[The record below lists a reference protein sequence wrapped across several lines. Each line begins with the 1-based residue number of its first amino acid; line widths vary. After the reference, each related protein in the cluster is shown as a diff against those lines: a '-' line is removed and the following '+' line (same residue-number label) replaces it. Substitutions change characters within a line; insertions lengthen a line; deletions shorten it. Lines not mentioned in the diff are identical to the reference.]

1 MIDGFDEISERDRE
15 RILDWIEGFDIHH
28 KCIKVFTARPQVKER
43 PVNGKLLEMKILP
56 MGRDRI
62 RKFIEYWHRAV
73 LEEQLRI
80 DKDDAERI
88 SHKLTE
94 RIMQSDALFKL
105 ASNPLLCAMICAL
118 HYGNEM
124 NLPTNKRELYEEC
137 CKMLI
142 EKRDIERGIDS
153 GNINLNYEQKKV
165 ILAQL
170 AYWMMKNNYVEVA
183 KKEIGRASCRERV

>member
-1 MIDGFDEISERDRE
+1 
-15 RILDWIEGFDIHH
+15 
-28 KCIKVFTARPQVKER
+28 
-43 PVNGKLLEMKILP
+43 
-56 MGRDRI
+56 
-62 RKFIEYWHRAV
+62 
-73 LEEQLRI
+73 
-80 DKDDAERI
+80 
-88 SHKLTE
+88 
-94 RIMQSDALFKL
+94 
-105 ASNPLLCAMICAL
+105 
-118 HYGNEM
+118 M

-183 KKEIGRASCRERV
+183 KKEAVKSVKRSISGMSVSESVNIERKIFKYLCSSNAGDNSVVLYSIDENTGMLTKILCLPISGDYPKDAALFPDSRHLVSLNHETNSMTFFDVNMEEGTIVMNGPELKVDRPNCIIFYKLK